1 MSRKPINWT
10 DERIAKAKT
19 AISTGRVVK
28 FRNEPGIVFDKETGW
43 FLTNPD
49 VVGILLTAIK
59 LELLPDDMSFQEP
72 EDEADY
78 EYISLALSSEK
89 VNVKDGRYW
98 AFGNGDKCYIYTSS
112 NIAFKLGYDLFVVE
126 RKKCLNS
133 IKVVYV
139 DKTHEDCGFKNTPAK
154 DRLLKLLDLF
164 IKLNLYPYLRGDDD
178 NYELSEGDALNPDNT
193 PVVNMQ
199 LVHKTAEMIAP
210 IMALAKPIIEGMELT
225 AAETEE
231 LKKLIF

>member
-10 DERIAKAKT
+10 DERIAKAKE
-19 AISTGRVVK
+19 AIFTDRVVK
-28 FRNEPGIVFDKETGW
+28 FRNEPGILFDKETGW

-49 VVGILLTAIK
+49 VVGTLFKAIRFD
-59 LELLPDDMSFQEP
+59 LLPDDMDFHEP
-72 EDEADY
+72 DCRYDEEKIGDY
-78 EYISLALSSEK
+78 KYIELALSKDK
-89 VNVKDGRYW
+89 VNIDHGYW
-98 AFGNGDKCYIYTSS
+98 ACGDESECISS
-112 NIAFKLGYDLFVVE
+112 TGLWGSLEWRRRNDNFNELQ
-126 RKKCLNS
+126 
-133 IKVVYV
+133 VVYI
-139 DKTHEDCGFKNTPAK
+139 DKTHEDCGFKNTPVKERVAK
-154 DRLLKLLDLF
+154 VLNLF
-164 IKLNLYPYLRGDDD
+164 MQLNLYPYIEGDDD

-193 PVVNMQ
+193 PVVDMQ